1 MKIDNTEIKVNLI
14 QRLRRIEGQVRGVEQ
29 MLEQERDCRE
39 IIQQLSA
46 IHSALQGASR
56 VFLREYASAC
66 LTNIDESSG
75 NTTGGLRDKRDQVI
89 QDMLVL
95 FGKAP

>member
-1 MKIDNTEIKVNLI
+1 M
-14 QRLRRIEGQVRGVEQ
+14 QRLHRIEGQVRGVVN
-29 MLEQERDCRE
+29 MLDQERDCRE

-46 IHSALQGASR
+46 IQSALQGASR
-56 VFLREYASAC
+56 VFLQEYASAC
-66 LTNIDESSG
+66 LANLDDNPASSVIE
-75 NTTGGLRDKRDQVI
+75 LAAKRERVV